1 MFFTNSTKLTFTN
14 ISYSKLSTRSS
25 KIYESKI
32 KTLVS
37 AFMNFYFEKNLK
49 IDQLLLE
56 IFAGIA
62 QGRTKYKHSIKMK
75 AIYIAAQQLMLNVG
89 NTELMPTM
97 RYLSYI

>member
-1 MFFTNSTKLTFTN
+1 MFFTNSTILTFTN
-14 ISYSKLSTRSS
+14 ISYSKLSTRS
-25 KIYESKI
+25 SKI

-49 IDQLLLE
+49 IDQLFFE
-56 IFAGIA
+56 NFVGIA
-62 QGRTKYKHSIKMK
+62 QGRTKYKHSIKME
-75 AIYIAAQQLMLNVG
+75 AIYIAAQQLMPNVG